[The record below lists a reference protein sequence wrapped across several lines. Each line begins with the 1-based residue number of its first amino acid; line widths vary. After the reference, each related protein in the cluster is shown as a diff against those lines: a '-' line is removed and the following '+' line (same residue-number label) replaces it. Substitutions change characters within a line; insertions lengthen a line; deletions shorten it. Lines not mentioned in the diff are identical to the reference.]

1 MTTVTVSDPRT
12 IGEGRNMYTSYRV
25 ETSSKFVRRRYSDF
39 RWLYQRLHTERPG
52 SIIPIIPHTRALTND
67 KKFSDEL
74 IHERQI
80 QLGAFLAQVCD
91 HVELADAP
99 SLTAFLSAEMG
110 DEFETQKKD
119 LQRTKPDTSGGSN
132 DIDMNE
138 DYSFSSE
145 SVGLT
150 SGQTVG
156 NGAATTNVRQTVR
169 NVVARAGVLMKIRT
183 GQEELE
189 TTEQEAEILSITE
202 YIDELTNH
210 VKGLNHDATVLV
222 KSGKETA
229 VSLHDMGQSLFGWAL
244 AHQSKHCPEGSDPTV
259 NMLSKVSKFSGE
271 LSSVIKKKAD
281 EETTDFEHALVELQ
295 QLVHSIKV
303 ALNKRKA
310 HQVTYTTRMKQ
321 ISSRQAALGKLQRKG
336 QTSKISGAEQALA
349 DAEREAVAARKDF
362 EAVSQRVV
370 REAERVQPDVERK
383 LTQII
388 KDYAKIQIEY
398 NKKTLDAWS
407 KLAPHLDLDV
417 AVPTTTTSAIT
428 SSSSSGDDDSS
439 DKDGV
444 PTADLLGGSG
454 AEDDDARPPPPSE
467 APPEA
472 PTSEKTDSEADEEVF
487 I

>member
-1 MTTVTVSDPRT
+1 
-12 IGEGRNMYTSYRV
+12 
-25 ETSSKFVRRRYSDF
+25 
-39 RWLYQRLHTERPG
+39 
-52 SIIPIIPHTRALTND
+52 
-67 KKFSDEL
+67 
-74 IHERQI
+74 
-80 QLGAFLAQVCD
+80 
-91 HVELADAP
+91 
-99 SLTAFLSAEMG
+99 
-110 DEFETQKKD
+110 
-119 LQRTKPDTSGGSN
+119 
-132 DIDMNE
+132 
-138 DYSFSSE
+138 
-145 SVGLT
+145 
-150 SGQTVG
+150 
-156 NGAATTNVRQTVR
+156 
-169 NVVARAGVLMKIRT
+169 VARAGVLLKVRA
-183 GQEELE
+183 GNEELE
-189 TTEQEAEILSITE
+189 TTEDEVQILTLTE

-210 VKGLNHDATVLV
+210 VKGLNHDATMLV

-244 AHQSKHCPEGSDPTV
+244 AHQSKHCPEGSDSTV

-281 EETTDFEHALVELQ
+281 EETTNFEHALVELQ

-336 QTSKISGAEQALA
+336 QTSKISGAEQDLA
-349 DAEREAVAARKDF
+349 DAERDAVVARKDF

-383 LTQII
+383 LTQTI

-417 AVPTTTTSAIT
+417 TVPTTTTNTTTAIT

-439 DKDGV
+439 NNTDNV
-444 PTADLLGGSG
+444 PTADLLGGSS
-454 AEDDDARPPPPSE
+454 ADDSDARPPPPSE
-467 APPEA
+467 SPPEA
-472 PTSEKTDSEADEEVF
+472 PLSEKTNSEADEEVF